1 MSTQDRA
8 NNSVPRRTLMR
19 RVPRTGASVLALL
32 LALTPMASAVWAAEH
47 EVQIFKYAYTPAE
60 LTIKPGDT
68 VTWLNVEKRVSHS
81 VVFSATGEESERF
94 FPGEQWSR
102 TFDQAGR
109 FDYRCGPHPEMK
121 GVVIV
126 AP

>member
-1 MSTQDRA
+1 MKA
-8 NNSVPRRTLMR
+8 RTFYGLLA
-19 RVPRTGASVLALL
+19 GALL
-32 LALTPMASAVWAAEH
+32 SAGLTGVVAAAEH
-47 EVQIFKYAYTPAE
+47 AVVIEKYNFSPTE
-60 LTIKPGDT
+60 LRIRKGDT
-68 VTWLNVEKRVSHS
+68 VTWANNEKRVSHS
-81 VVFSATGEESERF
+81 VLFIGSGEESERF

-121 GVVIV
+121 GAVIV

>member
-1 MSTQDRA
+1 MSTQHRA
-8 NNSVPRRTLMR
+8 QNSARRTTLMR
-19 RVPRTGASVLALL
+19 GALRAGAPVLAMM
-32 LALTPMASAVWAAEH
+32 LALGSMASTVSAAEH
-47 EVQIFKYAYTPAE
+47 EVRILKYAYTPAE

-81 VVFSATGEESERF
+81 IVFIATGEESERF

-102 TFDQAGR
+102 TFEQAGR